1 MDRSTILLVD
11 DNPQILAILSD
22 LLRPLDY
29 QLFCAMN
36 GSEALELAA
45 RHRPDLVLLD
55 VMMPGMDGF
64 SVCQAL
70 RADPQLAKVPVIMI
84 TALDDRASRLHGFEA
99 GADDFVGKPFDYVE
113 LRTRVATILRLNR
126 YRLLLEEQER
136 TAVEKARFAWVV
148 EQSDDGYL
156 IIASD
161 HTIQYSNQRARELLS
176 IGEDEPES
184 FLRCVARQY
193 SFVPQQMWA
202 TWPQP
207 LPTGA
212 PRLLVRPETTTSA
225 EFWIQVDLAAQPPGG
240 DDRPVVRLRDVTTQ
254 ITSQRDMWTF
264 HAMVAHKMRTPLVS
278 IMGGLTLINDG
289 AATITRESLARIA
302 GVAVAGARRLQSEIE
317 DILNYMRPPADLYGS
332 DTITLDDLTR
342 LVALIAEDLSL
353 AQIEILRHNLDNN
366 RRLAM
371 TRHSLDVA
379 LRELL
384 ENAKKFHPTHTPQ
397 ISVMITP
404 ANDNQI
410 ALRVADDGTSLSPE
424 QISSAWRPYYQGERS
439 FTGQI
444 EGMGLGLALVA
455 RIIYAVGG
463 RCAISNRSDG
473 PGVVVE
479 LHIPLARQLT
489 ISNQS
494 SAV

>member
-29 QLFCAMN
+29 RLFCAMN
-36 GSEALELAA
+36 GSEALDLASA
-45 RHRPDLVLLD
+45 HRPDLVLLD

-99 GADDFVGKPFDYVE
+99 GADDFIGKPFDYVE

-136 TAVEKARFAWVV
+136 AAVERARFAWVV

-156 IIASD
+156 IIGTND
-161 HTIQYSNQRARELLS
+161 RIQYSNRRARELLS
-176 IGEDEPES
+176 TSEDEAEP
-184 FLRCVARQY
+184 FLRCVTRQY
-193 SFVPQQMWA
+193 HFVLQQAWI

-207 LPTGA
+207 LPDSA

-225 EFWIQVDLAAQPPGG
+225 ESWIQVDLAAQPPGG

-278 IMGGLTLINDG
+278 ILGGLTLINDS
-289 AATITRESLARIA
+289 AATMDRNGIARIA

-317 DILNYMRPPADLYGS
+317 DILNYLRPPADLYGS
-332 DTITLDDLTR
+332 DMVTLDDIGTM
-342 LVALIAEDLSL
+342 VAAIADDL
-353 AQIEILRHNLDNN
+353 QIEQIETIRHNLDTN
-366 RRLAM
+366 RRIAI

-379 LRELL
+379 MRELL
-384 ENAKKFHPTHTPQ
+384 ENARKFHPTQTPQ
-397 ISVMITP
+397 VSVSIAP
-404 ANDNQI
+404 ASDNQI
-410 ALRVADDGTSLSPE
+410 TLRVADNGSSLSPE
-424 QISSAWRPYYQGERS
+424 QISAAWRPYYQGERS

-444 EGMGLGLALVA
+444 DGMGLGLALVA

-463 RCAISNRSDG
+463 RCAIANRSDG

-479 LHIPLARQLT
+479 MYLPLAHRP
-489 ISNQS
+489 
-494 SAV
+494 

>member
-29 QLFCAMN
+29 RLFCAMN

-45 RHRPDLVLLD
+45 AHRPDLVLLD

-70 RADPQLAKVPVIMI
+70 RADPQLARVPVIMI
-84 TALDDRASRLHGFEA
+84 TALDDRASRLRGFEA
-99 GADDFVGKPFDYVE
+99 GADDFIGKPFDYVE

-136 TAVEKARFAWVV
+136 TAIEKARFAWVV

-156 IIASD
+156 IIGTD
-161 HTIQYSNQRARELLS
+161 HQIQYSNQRARELLS
-176 IGEDEPES
+176 ISEDEPEP
-184 FLRCVARQY
+184 FLRCVSRQY

-207 LPTGA
+207 LPNDA

-225 EFWIQVDLAAQPPGG
+225 ESWIQVDLAAQPPGG

-278 IMGGLTLINDG
+278 ILGGLTLINDS
-289 AATITRESLARIA
+289 AATMNREGIARIA
-302 GVAVAGARRLQSEIE
+302 GVAVGGARRLQGEIE
-317 DILNYMRPPADLYGS
+317 DILNYMRPPADLHGS
-332 DTITLDDLTR
+332 DMITIDDLGK
-342 LVALIAEDLSL
+342 LVTSIAEDFQLIDVKTIRPSL
-353 AQIEILRHNLDNN
+353 DVN
-366 RRLAM
+366 RRIAM

-384 ENAKKFHPTHTPQ
+384 ENAKKFHPTHTPRV
-397 ISVMITP
+397 SVTITP
-404 ANDNQI
+404 TSDNQI
-410 ALRVADDGTSLSPE
+410 ILRVADDGASLSPE
-424 QISSAWRPYYQGERS
+424 QISLAWHPYYQGERS

-455 RIIYAVGG
+455 RIVYAVGG
-463 RCAISNRSDG
+463 RYTLTNRSDG

-479 LHIPLARQLT
+479 MHLPLARKP
-489 ISNQS
+489 
-494 SAV
+494 

>member
-29 QLFCAMN
+29 RLFCAMN
-36 GSEALELAA
+36 GSEALDLAA
-45 RHRPDLVLLD
+45 AHQPDLVLLD

-64 SVCQAL
+64 TVCQAL

-99 GADDFVGKPFDYVE
+99 GADDFIGKPFDYVE

-136 TAVEKARFAWVV
+136 AAVEKARFAWVV

-156 IIASD
+156 IIAAD
-161 HTIQYSNQRARELLS
+161 DQIQYSNQRARELLS
-176 IGEDEPES
+176 ISEDEPEP
-184 FLRCVARQY
+184 FLRCIARQY
-193 SFVPQQMWA
+193 SFVPQLAWS

-207 LPTGA
+207 TPKGA

-225 EFWIQVDLAAQPPGG
+225 EFWVQVDLAAQPPRG

-278 IMGGLTLINDG
+278 ILGGLNLINDSTTMDRDG
-289 AATITRESLARIA
+289 VTRIA
-302 GVAVAGARRLQSEIE
+302 KVAVAGARRLQGEIE
-317 DILNYMRPPADLYGS
+317 DILNYLRPPTDLYGS
-332 DTITLDDLTR
+332 DRITLDDLSNMVTQ
-342 LVALIAEDLSL
+342 IAADLEID
-353 AQIEILRHNLDNN
+353 QIEMIHHDIDIS
-366 RRLAM
+366 RRIAI

-384 ENAKKFHPTHTPQ
+384 ENARKFHPTQTPHVSVTITLAAEDQ
-397 ISVMITP
+397 II
-404 ANDNQI
+404 
-410 ALRVADDGTSLSPE
+410 LRVADNGSSLSPE

-463 RCAISNRSDG
+463 RCAIANRSDG
-473 PGVVVE
+473 PGVVIE
-479 LHIPLARQLT
+479 LHLPLAQR
-489 ISNQS
+489 S
-494 SAV
+494 

>member
-29 QLFCAMN
+29 RLFCAMN

-45 RHRPDLVLLD
+45 ENRPDLVLLD

-84 TALDDRASRLHGFEA
+84 TALDDRASRLRGFEA
-99 GADDFVGKPFDYVE
+99 GADDFIGKPFDYVE

-126 YRLLLEEQER
+126 YRLLLEEQGR

-148 EQSDDGYL
+148 EQSDDGYV
-156 IIASD
+156 IID
-161 HTIQYSNQRARELLS
+161 TNHRIQYSNQRARELLS

-184 FLRCVARQY
+184 FLHCVSRQY
-193 SFVPQQMWA
+193 SFVTQLTWA
-202 TWPQP
+202 SWPQP
-207 LPTGA
+207 LPNGA
-212 PRLLVRPETTTSA
+212 PRLLVRPETTTAA

-278 IMGGLTLINDG
+278 ILGGLTLINDG
-289 AATITRESLARIA
+289 TATMSREGIARIA
-302 GVAVAGARRLQSEIE
+302 GVAIAGARRLQGEIE

-332 DTITLDDLTR
+332 DQITINDLDKMVIAIAADLQ
-342 LVALIAEDLSL
+342 I
-353 AQIEILRHNLDNN
+353 AQIETICHDINTN
-366 RRLAM
+366 RRIAL
-371 TRHSLDVA
+371 TRHSIDVA

-384 ENAKKFHPTHTPQ
+384 KNAQKFHPTHSPQ
-397 ISVMITP
+397 VSVTI
-404 ANDNQI
+404 ALAAADQI
-410 ALRVADDGTSLSPE
+410 ILRVADNGSSLSPE

-463 RCAISNRSDG
+463 RCVIANRSDG

-479 LHIPLARQLT
+479 LLLPLARRM
-489 ISNQS
+489 
-494 SAV
+494 